1 MQKFGL
7 LVPYIRNF
15 KKIILIMKLCSLLL
29 LISLATASAKT
40 SYSQQT
46 KFTLNLENATVKQL
60 FDKIEGSSEFI
71 FVYYDN
77 IIDLNK
83 EVTVNANNETVE
95 EILEKVFKTSDITY
109 KVFDRQIVI
118 AKKENSKIDSETS
131 SIPQPQ
137 KKEISGSV
145 HDYKGAPLPGVSVVV
160 KGTTTGTIT
169 NNEGKFTLSIPNEAE
184 TIVFSFIGMK
194 SQEIFMTGRTS
205 FNIVMKE
212 EAVQLSEVVAVGYG
226 ITTTREKLTGS
237 IATVQPKLLADR
249 GATTTPLGLIT
260 GLATNVRVTA
270 SSSMPGVDP
279 VVQIREVSSWKTGEG
294 VLYVIDGVIRDLVAF
309 EALNPNDIASM
320 SILKDAAS
328 SAIYG
333 MKAGQGVILV
343 TTKMGETG
351 KVKIN
356 YGFSYSS
363 SSPIILA
370 KKLSAYAYAKNLN
383 MYAKLLGLAPNASQW
398 FLPYEL
404 EYFKT
409 HNYNSLDE
417 FWSNPRS
424 KNHNLSASGGTEKSK
439 YFLSGSWNTTDQ
451 PTFGVNY
458 EKYTILAKLENK
470 FTNRLTLN
478 FSISASWDKNTRP
491 GGDIAGNDMSFGG
504 LLMKSSTTPYYKVID
519 GVKYPLD
526 GSVAKVMFQDAGY
539 SAFNKASINPR
550 ASLKYSIPGVK
561 GLNAN
566 AQFAYNNS
574 FGKDKY
580 WSVSPYY
587 YNIIYDRHIPTDQF
601 NYAHSRGWKTRDVQG
616 NNTYASLTQSYNSAD
631 GYQGNYQL
639 TYANTFGRHNVSALA
654 GYEFRGS
661 KGDYIQAYRRGFAL
675 ESYNQISGG
684 SSDVNNQQTA
694 GDITSQNGMAS
705 WIGRLDYDFDGKYIL
720 GATIRRDGSY
730 KFAPDHRWGTFPA
743 VSAAWIVSKES
754 FFEPVKSVI
763 SSFKIR
769 GSYGLTGTDTT
780 NPWQWLDTFAGG
792 SQISFGSDIFPTL
805 STSVVPNPFITWE
818 KNSNYNLGA
827 DFGMFDNHLT
837 FSLEG
842 WYTRTTDILS
852 NRLVS
857 TPTIIGANLPDVNY
871 GIMSAQG
878 TEFTIN
884 YSNKTGELNFSVG
897 GNIAYNVNKVLVKDQ
912 AANLRPYE
920 SEIGQP
926 TYRLRGWNIQVNET
940 GNGVIRTQIE
950 AERIMAENAV
960 GASRYL
966 TAGTQIQPGMLFAQD
981 HFGSSNGLFRDSPD
995 GNANHNGNDDKV
1007 WFDGKYN
1014 SPRMNFGINTSLSY
1028 KGFDLNMIAAGVGY
1042 YSRNQNGGLVGI
1054 GAFQNLWFN
1063 EWTPWNINE
1072 AGPSPMYGGLYGPN
1086 NLNFPGG
1093 GVTMGSTINL
1103 FNMTF
1108 LRMKNIS
1115 LGYNIPAQI
1124 SRKVGIQG
1132 VKVYMNMENPF
1143 MIFKMC
1149 PKQYDP
1155 ESAEGSAYPILRNYA
1170 LGVNIT
1176 L

>member
-1 MQKFGL
+1 MKKKRWNAISSSGW
-7 LVPYIRNF
+7 
-15 KKIILIMKLCSLLL
+15 KKIFFMMRITVFFLFAGLMQVS
-29 LISLATASAKT
+29 ASV
-40 SYSQQT
+40 YSQQT
-46 KFTLNLENATVKQL
+46 ILHLKAEKATVSEVLKM
-60 FDKIEGSSEFI
+60 IEDQSDFHFLYRSDHFRDIPE
-71 FVYYDN
+71 VS
-77 IIDLNK
+77 IDMQDVRLEDVLNK
-83 EVTVNANNETVE
+83 VIVPFGFSYEVDDKTVVIKLAEVVPVIPPAE
-95 EILEKVFKTSDITY
+95 QQKKDITGT
-109 KVFDRQIVI
+109 VTDSNGLPVPGATIVI
-118 AKKENSKIDSETS
+118 
-131 SIPQPQ
+131 
-137 KKEISGSV
+137 
-145 HDYKGAPLPGVSVVV
+145 
-160 KGTTTGTIT
+160 KGTTMGIT
-169 NNEGKFTLSIPNEAE
+169 TDTDGKFSITLPSDAKIL
-184 TIVFSFIGMK
+184 VFSFVGMR
-194 SQEIFMTGRTS
+194 SQEVVVAGKTKL
-205 FNIVMKE
+205 NIVMRE

-249 GATTTPLGLIT
+249 GAVTTPLGLIT

-270 SSSMPGVDP
+270 STSLPGVDP
-279 VVQIREVSSWKTGEG
+279 GIQIREVSSWKGGEG
-294 VLYVIDGVIRDLVAF
+294 ILYVIDGVIRDVVAF
-309 EALNPNDIASM
+309 QALNPNDIASM

-363 SSPIILA
+363 NTPIILA
-370 KKLSAYAYAKNLN
+370 KKQSAYDYAKTLN
-383 MYAKLLGLAPNASQW
+383 MYSKMLGLAPNASQW
-398 FLPYEL
+398 FLPNEL
-404 EYFKT
+404 EYFRT
-409 HNYNSLDE
+409 HDYNALDE

-424 KNHNLSASGGTEKSK
+424 KNHNISASGGTEKSK

-451 PTFGVNY
+451 PTFGINY

-470 FTNRLTLN
+470 FTNRLTFN

-491 GGDIAGNDMSFGG
+491 GGDVSGSGLSFGG
-504 LLMKSSTTPYYKVID
+504 LLMRSAITPYYKTID

-526 GSVAKVMFQDAGY
+526 PTIAKVMFQDAGF

-566 AQFAYNNS
+566 VQFAYNNS

-580 WSVSPYY
+580 WDVSPYY
-587 YNIIYDRHIPTDQF
+587 YNIIYDRHIPTDNF
-601 NYAHSRGWKTRDVQG
+601 NYAASNGWKTRNVYG
-616 NNTYASLTQSYNSAD
+616 NNTYSQLTQKYQSAD

-639 TYANTFGRHNVSALA
+639 TYANTFGKHNVSALA

-661 KGDYIQAYRRGFAL
+661 KGDYLQAYRRGFAL
-675 ESYNQISGG
+675 ESYNQINGG
-684 SSDVNNQQTA
+684 SSDINNQATE
-694 GDITSQNGMAS
+694 GDITAQNGMAS

-754 FFEPVKSVI
+754 FFEPVKSVL

-769 GSYGLTGTDTT
+769 GSFGITGTDTT
-780 NPWQWLDTFAGG
+780 NPWQWLDTFSGG
-792 SQISFGSDIFPTL
+792 SQTSIGSDIFATL

-818 KNSNYNLGA
+818 KNHNYNLGA
-827 DFGMFDNHLT
+827 DFGMMDNHLT
-837 FSLEG
+837 FSFEG

-884 YSNKTGELNFSVG
+884 YSNKIGQVNFSIG

-912 AANLRPYE
+912 AASLRPYE
-920 SEIGQP
+920 SEIDQP
-926 TYRLRGWNIQVNET
+926 TYRIRNWNILTNET
-940 GNGVIRTQIE
+940 GNGVVRTQME

-960 GASRYL
+960 GATRYL
-966 TAGTQIQPGMLFAQD
+966 TAGSQILPGMVFAQD
-981 HFGSSNGLFRDSPD
+981 QFGPSNGLFRNSPD
-995 GNANHNGNDDKV
+995 GNVNQNGQDDKV
-1007 WFDGKYN
+1007 WFEGKYG
-1014 SPRMNFGINTSLSY
+1014 SPRMPFGINANISY
-1028 KGFDLNMIAAGVGY
+1028 KGFDLNMIAAGVGFY
-1042 YSRNQNGGLVGI
+1042 HRNWDRGIVGV
-1054 GAFQNLWFN
+1054 GSFANLWEN
-1063 EWTPWNINE
+1063 EWTPWNINS
-1072 AGPSPMYGGLYGPN
+1072 GPSPLYAGLYGPN
-1086 NLNFPGG
+1086 SFNFPGG
-1093 GVTMGSTINL
+1093 GTDKPSTLNL
-1103 FNMTF
+1103 YNMTF

-1115 LGYNIPAQI
+1115 LAYNIPAVL

-1155 ESAEGSAYPILRNYA
+1155 ESAEGNYYPILRNYS
-1170 LGVNIT
+1170 LGVNVT